1 MQVFYLCKKVAFRL
15 AYLLRSRLFA
25 PMPVVQVAGMEQA
38 HALQIYQERDAYIGG
53 AEGFDTDIFVFV
65 DIPLIY
71 VNGIF
76 RRGTP
81 VFRISLEKIYRMS
94 GRCSFHERMS
104 RLKWSGW
111 KCEEST

>member
-1 MQVFYLCKKVAFRL
+1 MRLSTGNMAISTGSLLLQVFYLCKKVAFRL
-15 AYLLRSRLFA
+15 AYLLWSGLFA

-38 HALQIYQERDAYIGG
+38 YALQIYQERDAYIGG

-76 RRGTP
+76 RVAR
-81 VFRISLEKIYRMS
+81 
-94 GRCSFHERMS
+94 RCFQNIFGEDIPDVGP
-104 RLKWSGW
+104 LLLP
-111 KCEEST
+111 